1 MKGLLGG
8 HLMIGNSD
16 RRTEKRVWLKMPLT
30 ISQENGKKQSP
41 TAVGETINV
50 SRHGA
55 CLIVDSDLGIGDAL
69 TLNLFGSDNQKAIS
83 GRVTWQD
90 PVGIRQR
97 IGVRFDTE
105 PADWVIA

>member
-1 MKGLLGG
+1 
-8 HLMIGNSD
+8 MIDNSD

-30 ISQENGKKQSP
+30 ISQHTGRKQSP
-41 TAVGETINV
+41 TAFVETINV

-55 CLIVDSDLGIGDAL
+55 CLLTDCEIGIGDSL
-69 TLNLFGSDNQKAIS
+69 TLFLFGSDNEKAIS
-83 GRVTWQD
+83 GHVTWQD